1 MKGIPMRDYET
12 YHLSC
17 LLDLRIPAGPG
28 ELIISLRETVF
39 TTDGGPDHIILL
51 EAGARL
57 YVEAGAPSLAESVLR
72 HMFGTVNTSQ
82 FRIPLGLSPQLSD
95 AETGTTTVENEALI
109 SRWLSKNTVG
119 SIRIHGHKPPAV
131 ETRYGWYN
139 SERYIQTIKKR
150 RGRGK

>member
-17 LLDLRIPAGPG
+17 LLDPRIPAGPG
-28 ELIISLRETVF
+28 DLIISLRETVF
-39 TTDGGPDHIILL
+39 TADGGPDHIILL

-57 YVEAGAPSLAESVLR
+57 YVEAGASSLAESVRR

-82 FRIPLGLSPQLSD
+82 FRKPLGLSLQLSD
-95 AETGTTTVENEALI
+95 AGTTTVENEALI
-109 SRWLSKNTVG
+109 SRWLSKNTVA
-119 SIRIHGHKPPAV
+119 SIRIHGRKPPAV

-139 SERYIQTIKKR
+139 SKRYIQTIKKR